1 MIMSR
6 NTDLLEV
13 NLNMFGGMV
22 INAGLTMLIFDT
34 SITQAMG
41 ATAVFFIS
49 SYLRTYL
56 LRIYFR
62 RREERLQ

>member
-1 MIMSR
+1 MTMSR

-13 NLNMFGGMV
+13 NCNMFGGMV
-22 INAGLTMLIFDT
+22 INAGLTMVIFDT
-34 SITQAMG
+34 SITQAIG
-41 ATAVFFIS
+41 ATAVFFTV